1 MQILMVEDNP
11 HLRSLLVWQLQQAGY
26 EVEATDT
33 LRQAKTLLQQHPRQL
48 LIVDADQSHKASLQ
62 FCSWAHC
69 HFELLILM
77 LSSQGGEADVV
88 AGLEAGADD
97 YLIKPLSMRVLGA
110 RVASLSRRIQRR
122 IPPTYLQFGD
132 LAIDWVQRR
141 VTIRGMAVELTPQE
155 FSLLLVLVQADGSPL
170 SRVELLQRAWP
181 DGTDNPRTVDTHIL
195 SLRKKI
201 ELDPRQPAYIQTVR
215 SVGYCFDL
223 NSRRWLAQP
232 LGSKPAAGVPARQPC
247 LPQPSPH
254 QPPEIQKTPPL
265 EVAKASSPARIPELP
280 ATGSMRHRRPS
291 RTPISRKE
299 VAAKSAT
306 PLRSHREP

>member
-11 HLRSLLVWQLQQAGY
+11 HLRALLVWQLQQAGY

-33 LRQAKTLLQQHPRQL
+33 LRQAKALLQQQPRQL
-48 LIVDADQSHKASLQ
+48 LIVDADPSQKASLQ

-69 HFELLILM
+69 HFELLILV
-77 LSSQGGEADVV
+77 LSSQSGEADLV

-97 YLIKPLSMRVLGA
+97 YLIKPLSMRLLGA
-110 RVASLSRRIQRR
+110 RVASLSRRLQRR

-141 VTIRGMAVELTPQE
+141 VTIRGTAVELTPQE
-155 FSLLLVLVQADGSPL
+155 FSLLLVLVQADGSAL

-201 ELDPRQPAYIQTVR
+201 EVDPRQPAYIQTVR

-232 LGSKPAAGVPARQPC
+232 PGSHSAVSTREPS
-247 LPQPSPH
+247 LPQPSPN
-254 QPPEIQKTPPL
+254 QEIQKTPSQ
-265 EVAKASSPARIPELP
+265 EAAKANPPRIPELP
-280 ATGSMRHRRPS
+280 TTGSMRHRRPN
-291 RTPISRKE
+291 RTPTSRPQ